1 MKPVNKILVPIDF
14 SPHSSEAIERA
25 ADMACRYGATL
36 ELLHVFNPVAYAMA
50 ESQRVPDGEQV
61 ESALDEFR
69 HKLVE
74 AQEDARAA
82 GAPRVTATL
91 LEGGVFESILR
102 FARENGHDLIVM
114 GTHGRSGLPHM
125 VIGSIAARV
134 VRTSSC
140 PVLTVRAPG

>member
-69 HKLVE
+69 RKLVE
-74 AQEDARAA
+74 AQEDAGAA